1 MRSFWLRELMN
12 RFGKRLTALMLLVVV
27 VAAHLPI
34 RFSSPEPK
42 NGKDRSTPFPC
53 QDRPCGCRT
62 AEQCKKKCC
71 CFSTEQ
77 KLAWAKR
84 NGVTAS
90 EVVGVP
96 AKCEI
101 AQSTA
106 KKACCSSR
114 CATTSKTRTPLKPK
128 TKSVP
133 GQKIVIG
140 IVAQECQGNA
150 QTLFGQPLFLIP
162 PIISMESLI
171 EPTVERFILSGSR
184 FTQPIA
190 EPPVP
195 PPRLVAAKPGPIQAR
210 FL

>member
-1 MRSFWLRELMN
+1 MRLFRLRNLLN
-12 RFGKRLTALMLLVVV
+12 RFWTRLTTLMLLVVV
-27 VAAHLPI
+27 IFTHLPI
-34 RFSSPEPK
+34 PFSAAEPK

-84 NGVTAS
+84 NGVKAS
-90 EVVGVP
+90 QVVDASAKYEVVQTTP
-96 AKCEI
+96 
-101 AQSTA
+101 
-106 KKACCSSR
+106 KKACCSSQ
-114 CATTSKTRTPLKPK
+114 CAKNSKTRTPLKPR

-133 GQKIVIG
+133 GQQIVIG

-150 QTLFGQPLFLIP
+150 QTLFGQHVFLIP
-162 PIISMESLI
+162 PIISLELLI
-171 EPTVERFILSGSR
+171 EPTGERFILSGLR
-184 FTQPIA
+184 FVQPTA

-195 PPRLVAAKPGPIQAR
+195 PPRLVAA
-210 FL
+210 